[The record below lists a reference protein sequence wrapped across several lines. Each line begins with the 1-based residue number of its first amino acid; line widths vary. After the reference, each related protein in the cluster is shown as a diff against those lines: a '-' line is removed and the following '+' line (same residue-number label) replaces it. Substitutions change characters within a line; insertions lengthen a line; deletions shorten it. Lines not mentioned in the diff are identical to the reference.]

1 MIHTVRVKY
10 FKIFK
15 DETFDISGTVVLAG
29 PNNSGK
35 STVLQA
41 IAVWNLARQK
51 WMATR
56 IPESGAR
63 PKKIIAKKRA
73 GVPILRKEFTAIPLR
88 EMNLL
93 WTNRFTSFL
102 KHETEGLY
110 KPGKPRHVEIELIGS
125 DLQGEWKLAFEFTYG
140 GTELVYV
147 KPSAYALDD
156 PVVFDKVRDVRIV
169 HVPPFSGIG
178 AEEMI
183 LTPPAQDYII
193 GQNKPGDVLRNQ
205 LVEVYE
211 KDHNKWNILCE
222 DMEEIFGV
230 ELQPPKH
237 ESLPFIVCEYRDRSG
252 VGRNLVRL
260 DISSA
265 GSGFLQV
272 LMLFGFLYARPASVL
287 LLDEPDAHL
296 HVILQK
302 QIFEKLK
309 KISVSEQCQ
318 LLIATH
324 SEVLVDGTAPEWI
337 LSFFKKPH
345 RLISETD
352 RDRVREALKRLTNM
366 DILSAEISKGILY
379 VEGETDLNLLR
390 EWAIVLNHKTK
401 HLFSEGLFWYT
412 MNGRNPQEAKNHF
425 FALREVKPDIK
436 AVILLDGDNR
446 KYYDHDVG
454 ADDMTVLRWKRYEA
468 ENYLLHTDVLAR
480 FVKGASP
487 DLFTT
492 AAAGKGMTYLRNELP
507 PAVLKN
513 PLVEHPFINSEPAS
527 KTLLPGFFE
536 AAGIPLPKKEYY
548 QIASQMLPEEI
559 PEEVR
564 EKLDAIYKQLGNPE
578 NLAEE

>member
-1 MIHTVRVKY
+1 MIERVRVTY
-10 FKIFK
+10 FKK
-15 DETFDISGTVVLAG
+15 YVSEVFDISGNVVLAG

-41 IAVWNLARQK
+41 IAAWNLARQK
-51 WMATR
+51 WMAAR
-56 IPESGAR
+56 GLESGSR
-63 PKKIIAKKRA
+63 PQKKLTVKKRA
-73 GVPILRKEFTAIPLR
+73 GVPIPRKEFTAIPLR

-93 WTNRFTSFL
+93 WTNRSTSIL
-102 KHETEGLY
+102 KHEEEY
-110 KPGKPRHVEIELIGS
+110 KAGKPRHLEIELIG
-125 DLQGEWKLAFEFTYG
+125 GEWKLAFEFIYG
-140 GTELVYV
+140 NTELVYV
-147 KPSAYALDD
+147 KPNAYALDD
-156 PVVFDKVRDVRIV
+156 PDVFDKVRDVRIV

-205 LVEVYE
+205 LVEVYTE
-211 KDHNKWNILCE
+211 NRKKWDTLCE
-222 DMEEIFGV
+222 DIEEIFGV

-237 ESLPFIVCEYRDRSG
+237 EGLPFIVCEYRDGSG

-309 KISVSEQCQ
+309 KISVGEQCQ
-318 LLIATH
+318 LIIATH

-345 RLISETD
+345 RLISEID

-366 DILSAEISKGILY
+366 DILSAERAKGILY
-379 VEGETDLNLLR
+379 VEGETDINLLR
-390 EWAIVLNHKTK
+390 EWAVVLNHEAKR
-401 HLFSEGLFWYT
+401 LFSKGLFWYT

-446 KYYDHDVG
+446 TYYDHDVG
-454 ADDMTVLRWKRYEA
+454 ADNMTVLRWKRYEA
-468 ENYLLHTDVLAR
+468 ESYLLHPIALAR
-480 FVKGASP
+480 YVEGTPP
-487 DLFTT
+487 DLFKSDP
-492 AAAGKGMTYLRNELP
+492 AKRGVEYLRNELP
-507 PAVLKN
+507 PAVFNN
-513 PLVEHPFINSEPAS
+513 PLAEHPFLNREPAS
-527 KTLLPGFFE
+527 KILLPEFFK
-536 AAGIPLPKKEYY
+536 AAGVSLPKKEYY

>member
-1 MIHTVRVKY
+1 MIEKVRVTY
-10 FKIFK
+10 FKK
-15 DETFDISGTVVLAG
+15 YESEEFDISGNVVLAG

-41 IAVWNLARQK
+41 VAVWNLARQK
-51 WMATR
+51 WIAAKG
-56 IPESGAR
+56 PESGSR
-63 PKKIIAKKRA
+63 AKKRS
-73 GVPILRKEFTAIPLR
+73 GVPIPRKEFTAIPLR

-93 WTNRFTSFL
+93 WTNRSTSFL
-102 KHETEGLY
+102 KHEAEGEY
-110 KPGKPRHVEIELIGS
+110 KPGKPRHLEIELIG
-125 DLQGEWKLAFEFTYG
+125 GGWKLAFEFTYG
-140 GTELVYV
+140 NTELVYV

-156 PVVFDKVRDVRIV
+156 PDVFDKARDVRIV

-178 AEEMI
+178 SEEMI

-205 LVEVYE
+205 LVEVYIE
-211 KDHNKWNILCE
+211 NRKKWDTLCK
-222 DMEEIFGV
+222 DMEEIFGI
-230 ELQPPKH
+230 ELLPSKH
-237 ESLPFIVCEYRDRSG
+237 EGLPFIVCEYRDRRG
-252 VGRNLVRL
+252 IVRNPVKM

-309 KISVSEQCQ
+309 KISISEKCQ

-366 DILSAEISKGILY
+366 DILSAERARGILY

-390 EWAIVLNHKTK
+390 EWAVVLNHKTK
-401 HLFSEGLFWYT
+401 RLFSEGLFWYT

-446 KYYDHDVG
+446 RYNDHDVG
-454 ADDMTVLRWKRYEA
+454 ADDMAVLRWRRYEA
-468 ENYLLHTDVLAR
+468 ENYLLHADVLAR
-480 FVKGASP
+480 FVEGASP

-492 AAAGKGMTYLRNELP
+492 AAAGKGMAYLKNELP
-507 PAVLKN
+507 PAVLNN
-513 PLVEHPFINSEPAS
+513 PLVEHPFLNSEPAS
-527 KTLLPGFFE
+527 KTLLPRFFE
-536 AAGIPLPKKEYY
+536 AAGTPLPKKEYY

-559 PEEVR
+559 PGEVR
-564 EKLDAIYKQLGNPE
+564 EKLDAIYDQLGIPE
-578 NLAEE
+578 NLTEK